1 MTDPHAAATPEGG
14 GVRER
19 ILDAAL
25 AILRED
31 GIQELTQVQVSR
43 RAGVR
48 QSHLTYY
55 FPKRHD
61 LLEAVGGRF
70 VEGMEHGLREVAA
83 RAKAGDADALL
94 RRMSEAIGE
103 TGHMRMFLGVI
114 VAADREP
121 ALRAMIVQHT
131 RQIQE
136 LLAGVLGGADAMERA
151 GLLLAAM
158 WGMGFY
164 GFAIGA
170 PAGPSSSLLACL
182 GADASRRA

>member
-1 MTDPHAAATPEGG
+1 MADPHAEVTADAG

-19 ILDAAL
+19 ILNAAL
-25 AILRED
+25 AILREE

-55 FPKRHD
+55 FPRRHD

-70 VEGMEHGLREVAA
+70 VDGVEHGLREVAA
-83 RAKAGDADALL
+83 RAREGEPGELVQRLA
-94 RRMSEAIGE
+94 EVIGE
-103 TGHMRMFLGVI
+103 PGHMRMFMGVI

-121 ALRAMIVQHT
+121 ALRAAIVRHAQ
-131 RQIQE
+131 RIQE

-158 WGMGFY
+158 WGLGLY
-164 GFAIGA
+164 GFAIGT
-170 PAGPSSSLLACL
+170 PAGSASSLIASLTASPL
-182 GADASRRA
+182 GE